1 MEQQRRRGKNV
12 AAWWKIDGRG
22 DGAVARGG
30 VKKGVG
36 RDCALSPGPQIR
48 QPKSPSILSR
58 SRVALLN
65 FITPKF

>member
-12 AAWWKIDGRG
+12 AARWKIDGRG

-36 RDCALSPGPQIR
+36 RDCAL
-48 QPKSPSILSR
+48 K
-58 SRVALLN
+58 
-65 FITPKF
+65 